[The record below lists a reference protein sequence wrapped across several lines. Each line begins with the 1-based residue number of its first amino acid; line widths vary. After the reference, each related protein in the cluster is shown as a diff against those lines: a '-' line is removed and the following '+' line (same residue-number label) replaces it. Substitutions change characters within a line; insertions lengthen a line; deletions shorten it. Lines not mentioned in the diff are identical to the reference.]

1 MRALFIFL
9 LAAPMA
15 VACGRAEPQRE
26 PTPAPA
32 ASPVS
37 PAVPAPAAAALQR
50 VPSTHVCM
58 MNNRFMG
65 TAQMPVQV
73 EGKTYYACCDMCV
86 KRLNTDPS
94 IRSAIDPVTKK
105 PVDKSNAVIGKLP
118 SGDVVYFES
127 EASLRRYPAS

>member
-1 MRALFIFL
+1 MRAC
-9 LAAPMA
+9 LAIA
-15 VACGRAEPQRE
+15 VAVPLALGCGRAKPQTEPE
-26 PTPAPA
+26 PSPSAAPVAAPTPAGA
-32 ASPVS
+32 AI
-37 PAVPAPAAAALQR
+37 QR

-65 TAQMPVQV
+65 AAQMPVQV

-86 KRLNTDPS
+86 KRLNADPG
-94 IRSAIDPVTKK
+94 IRSAIDPITKK

-127 EASLRRYPAS
+127 EASLRRYPPS